1 MTIII
6 SWRKL
11 NDMEQHREED
21 INLFL
26 TRSISGPMMMA
37 CLAIFVPKI
46 SNKLINKNKKMKDQ
60 RNHFVYTNF
69 RFAKVSMW

>member
-26 TRSISGPMMMA
+26 THFISGPMMMA

-46 SNKLINKNKKMKDQ
+46 SNKLINKRPSKIVED
-60 RNHFVYTNF
+60 H
-69 RFAKVSMW
+69 